1 PTEKTS
7 NEKEGKIKNQVHAI
21 EDLDD
26 LTQPPETA
34 LQDSEETY
42 LNFQN
47 ILGLIEEFKISH
59 KDSFILLNIQ
69 DAVHSYQKI
78 IELEGNDCLQC
89 SAFVKNIA
97 RLKRKISGA
106 KKELSELRTVT
117 LELEQRRTVWKEQLY
132 SLRCMLQEGEEKS
145 KNYDQIYEHF
155 KDQLRKE
162 EEECNEQVEVTKQLE
177 VSLRMLDT
185 ELRTTRNKLNQ
196 VSTNE
201 TERELLHEYVRLQDE
216 IASMRLD
223 IDTLKYQE
231 EKEKKYLEDIEILRE
246 KHNALQSTVKLNE
259 EIFIKTTLHYKEKIR
274 LLKAELAMQN
284 FNLENEE
291 ENTET
296 LETEVSSCP
305 VRLAA
310 APHHPDDSE
319 RAERDLGLVFQ
330 GARNEGFGS
339 QAKEDFDTSS
349 LTVGYELLPQQ
360 LSRSEMKIG
369 SLENELHHT
378 VDSFRKVTFDLI
390 QTQGQI
396 EKMEHSDQDEK
407 SQGNKYT
414 KTQEWIEKRFS
425 QPQREYTLPQQ
436 KLRDLRNQVENE
448 EDILT
453 NIQGRFHHMVNMFQ
467 AQTENHN
474 LKEENRNMELIN
486 ECDEFR
492 DELYPYEN
500 MEAEREEVSI
510 NQEEYMNY
518 L

>member
-1 PTEKTS
+1 
-7 NEKEGKIKNQVHAI
+7 
-21 EDLDD
+21 
-26 LTQPPETA
+26 
-34 LQDSEETY
+34 
-42 LNFQN
+42 
-47 ILGLIEEFKISH
+47 
-59 KDSFILLNIQ
+59 
-69 DAVHSYQKI
+69 
-78 IELEGNDCLQC
+78 
-89 SAFVKNIA
+89 
-97 RLKRKISGA
+97 
-106 KKELSELRTVT
+106 
-117 LELEQRRTVWKEQLY
+117 
-132 SLRCMLQEGEEKS
+132 
-145 KNYDQIYEHF
+145 
-155 KDQLRKE
+155 
-162 EEECNEQVEVTKQLE
+162 
-177 VSLRMLDT
+177 
-185 ELRTTRNKLNQ
+185 
-196 VSTNE
+196 
-201 TERELLHEYVRLQDE
+201 
-216 IASMRLD
+216 MRLD

-284 FNLENEE
+284 SNLENEE
-291 ENTET
+291 ENIET

-378 VDSFRKVTFDLI
+378 VDAFRKATFDLI

-425 QPQREYTLPQQ
+425 QPQREYTFPQQ

-486 ECDEFR
+486 ECDDIKR
-492 DELYPYEN
+492 K
-500 MEAEREEVSI
+500 I
-510 NQEEYMNY
+510 
-518 L
+518 